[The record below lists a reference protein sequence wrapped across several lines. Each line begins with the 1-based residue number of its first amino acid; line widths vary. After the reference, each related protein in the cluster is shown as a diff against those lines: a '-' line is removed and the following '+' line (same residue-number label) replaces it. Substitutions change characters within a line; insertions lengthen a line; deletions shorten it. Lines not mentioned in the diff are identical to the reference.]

1 MKPLSIKVSR
11 KTYEKISEKTAAL
24 AYVGEIKKEK
34 RHTSGVCI
42 SRTSIRV
49 WHREYEHGDISY
61 DSDSYNKKKN
71 KR

>member
-1 MKPLSIKVSR
+1 MKPLDIKARR

-49 WHREYEHGDISY
+49 WHREYVHSGISY
-61 DSDSYNKKKN
+61 DSDSYNKKN